1 MVSTIIASRYAKAF
15 LESALAEG
23 AEDRIAGEASAL
35 AEALGDD
42 RDVRRFLT
50 EPLSSAAD
58 KLGVL
63 LSSFPEPP
71 HPLMKSFL
79 MTVMENKRERFLPL
93 MLKEFL
99 RLMRDSRG
107 EVSAELTTAYQ
118 LAPAQRQLIERELS
132 GRLKRKVELIPM
144 VDRQIL
150 GGATLRVGD
159 TVYDGSLK
167 NSLRLLEASLAKEP
181 LAKAP
186 RAAAKPAPGKAKAK
200 GGAKAKSTTKL
211 KAKSKPKPADKAK
224 AAPAKNAGAGAKKK
238 K

>member
-1 MVSTIIASRYAKAF
+1 MVSTIIASRYAKAL
-15 LESALAEG
+15 LESALQEG
-23 AEDRIAGEASAL
+23 VEDRLAGEASAL

-50 EPLSSAAD
+50 EPLSSADD

-71 HPLMKSFL
+71 HALLKSFL
-79 MTVMENKRERFLPL
+79 HTVMENKRERFLPQ
-93 MLKEFL
+93 MLREFL
-99 RLMRDSRG
+99 KLMRDSRG
-107 EVSAELTTAYQ
+107 EVSAEITTAYQ
-118 LAPAQRQLIERELS
+118 LAPAQRKLIEEELS
-132 GRLKRKVELIPM
+132 GRLKRKVDLIPL

-167 NSLRLLEASLAKEP
+167 HTLRRLEDSLKKEP
-181 LAKAP
+181 AVKAKPKPAAKATAK
-186 RAAAKPAPGKAKAK
+186 AAAKKAKSKAKAK
-200 GGAKAKSTTKL
+200 PG
-211 KAKSKPKPADKAK
+211 SKTK
-224 AAPAKNAGAGAKKK
+224 AAPKTKARASAKKK

>member
-15 LESALAEG
+15 LESAVAEG

-71 HPLMKSFL
+71 HQLMKSFL
-79 MTVMENKRERFLPL
+79 MTVMENKRERFLPQ

-99 RLMRDSRG
+99 KLIRENRG
-107 EVSAELTTAYQ
+107 EVSAELTTAYR
-118 LAPAQRQLIERELS
+118 LAPAQRALIERELS

-150 GGATLRVGD
+150 GGASLRVGD

-167 NSLRLLEASLAKEP
+167 NSLRRLEESLKKEP
-181 LAKAP
+181 SPKVAPKTGAPKAAQAKLRKATTRP
-186 RAAAKPAPGKAKAK
+186 AAK
-200 GGAKAKSTTKL
+200 T
-211 KAKSKPKPADKAK
+211 K
-224 AAPAKNAGAGAKKK
+224 AAPKKKVTRITAKKK